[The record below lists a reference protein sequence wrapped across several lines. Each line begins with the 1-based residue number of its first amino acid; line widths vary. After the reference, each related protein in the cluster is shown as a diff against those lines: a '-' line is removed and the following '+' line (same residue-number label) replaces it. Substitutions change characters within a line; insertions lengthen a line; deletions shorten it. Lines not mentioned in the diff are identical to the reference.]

1 MMEQLTQFAPFL
13 FVCGDLFLYD
23 QTTTEKK
30 KTKKNLKVL

>member
-13 FVCGDLFLYD
+13 FVCGDLLYD
-23 QTTTEKK
+23 QTTTEKA